1 MSKSKDNNNLDKI
14 NAILSV
20 ILQDLQKFHQQ
31 PPLVCHQRKRW
42 SRSQYL
48 KGAFQFINSET
59 CCRHVQAASSCV
71 LWECSSQ
78 NLVVNCWQIV
88 WLFSC
93 VQKCFDIEKSAM
105 VPAADKTIHNF
116 QHFIIW
122 PNSHHNEVS
131 GKNYDDGWTFL
142 LYWRVDFQCEISQ
155 NFETSEA
162 KLKS

>member
-1 MSKSKDNNNLDKI
+1 MPTPYNFSPLMWPFVISKRYAPSGDYSWHLRNIILQLLLSIIVETSKSSFVNTAHLSCKQIMSESKDNNLDKI

-31 PPLVCHQRKRW
+31 PLVCHQERW

-59 CCRHVQAASSCV
+59 CCHVQFFSSCV

-88 WLFSC
+88 WLFS
-93 VQKCFDIEKSAM
+93 
-105 VPAADKTIHNF
+105 
-116 QHFIIW
+116 
-122 PNSHHNEVS
+122 
-131 GKNYDDGWTFL
+131 
-142 LYWRVDFQCEISQ
+142 RV
-155 NFETSEA
+155 
-162 KLKS
+162 